1 MHLQYYPTHA
11 HAVCISLN
19 RLMLGSKLTK
29 GTS

>member
-19 RLMLGSKLTK
+19 GLTPQSKLTM
-29 GTS
+29 GTC